1 MNIESICTRDVVMI
15 DASDTLQQAAALMR
29 ERHVGA
35 LLVVEQT
42 NSGPQAVGVITDRDL
57 AIEVMAR
64 GVDGAGIRVAQLVRG
79 RLVTIPA
86 AASLDEAIATIESEG
101 VRRLLVTTAEGR
113 LAGIVSLDD
122 LLEGLAAQMVN
133 LARAVRGGLA
143 REATRRGPLRAPDLG
158 AVRVRAGDEPP
169 EPRRL
174 GA

>member
-35 LLVVEQT
+35 LLVAEQT
-42 NSGPQAVGVITDRDL
+42 PSGPQAVGVITDRDL

-64 GVDGAGIRVAQLVRG
+64 GVDGAGIRVAQLVRS

-86 AASLDEAIATIESEG
+86 TASLDEAIATIENEG
-101 VRRLLVTTAEGR
+101 VRRLLVTTPEGR

-122 LLEGLAAQMVN
+122 LLEALAAQMVN

-158 AVRVRAGDEPP
+158 AVRVPVTEDPAG
-169 EPRRL
+169 PRRF